1 MNKFYVSLLLL
12 CLTATCAL
20 FQPATGLSRKRLAEY
35 DRRQPFALELPD
47 IGVGQITAPE
57 ATIPTSNLSRLRFRI
72 RKPYADSINYGK
84 IYTTI
89 NGEAAG
95 TIQNVNSDNDG
106 YVVTC
111 NLESKLR
118 FRLQPGKNV
127 VEIYAV
133 DQERREYYASYV
145 LIAGGAGSTVTANG
159 AVNETVPVERGIDRE
174 PPVIRLQQPVGAVQL
189 MSDSGV
195 VKVLGEASDN
205 SCQPVS
211 IKINGQQ
218 VTTRAADKCKLAF
231 EQSVAMT
238 AGVSGI
244 LIEARDAAGNLTRLT
259 ISVHRREAAISA
271 QFKGRKFALI
281 VGVSHY
287 KFHDGGLKD
296 LAYADVDARTVRDFL
311 QRREGGSF
319 AASDILYLENETATI
334 AAMRSALQQFLAKA
348 GTGDL
353 IFLYLAGHGTP
364 DPYAPQ
370 TLYFLLHD
378 TKVADMPNTALPMR
392 ELQESLDYNIRA
404 KRVVVF
410 IDACHSA
417 GLSGEQ
423 LVETR
428 GLENNLIN
436 LYAAKLFNEEGRAVM
451 TSSDVNEVSRES
463 QRWGGGH
470 GIFTWALLEGLG
482 GRADANADHLV
493 TAGELFSFVRE
504 RVRSETEFRQ
514 NPRIM
519 PGANA
524 DLPLAV
530 AAR

>member
-1 MNKFYVSLLLL
+1 MWAF
-12 CLTATCAL
+12 
-20 FQPATGLSRKRLAEY
+20 FQPAPGLSRKRADEY
-35 DRRQPFALELPD
+35 DRRRPFVLELPD
-47 IGVGQITAPE
+47 IGVGPITAPE
-57 ATIPTSNLSRLRFRI
+57 ATIPTSNLTRLRFRI
-72 RKPYADSINYGK
+72 RKPYADVIGYGK

-89 NGEAAG
+89 NGESAG
-95 TIQNVNSDNDG
+95 TIQNVNSDSDG
-106 YVVTC
+106 YIVTC

-133 DQERREYYASYV
+133 DQERREYYASFV
-145 LIAGGAGSTVTANG
+145 LIAGGAGATAAATG
-159 AVNETVPVERGIDRE
+159 AVNETVPVERGVDRE

-189 MSDSGV
+189 MSESGL
-195 VKVLGEASDN
+195 VKVQGEATDN

-218 VTTRAADKCKLAF
+218 LATRAIDKCRLAF
-231 EQSVAMT
+231 ETSVPMT
-238 AGVSGI
+238 PGVASI
-244 LIEARDAAGNLTRLT
+244 LLEARDQAGNLSRLT
-259 ISVHRREAAISA
+259 IPVHRREAAISA

-281 VGVSHY
+281 VGISRY
-287 KFHDGGLKD
+287 KYHDGGLKD
-296 LAYADVDARTVRDFL
+296 LTYADIDARAVRDFL
-311 QRREGGSF
+311 QRREGGGF
-319 AASDILYLENETATI
+319 AAADILYLENETATI
-334 AAMRSALQQFLAKA
+334 GAMRSALQQFLAKA

-378 TKVADMPNTALPMR
+378 TKVADMPNTALPMK
-392 ELQESLDYNIRA
+392 ELQEVLDYNIRA

-423 LVETR
+423 LAETR

-436 LYAAKLFNEEGRAVM
+436 LYAARLFNEEGRAVM

-504 RVRSETEFRQ
+504 RVRAETEFRQ

-519 PGANA
+519 PGANSG
-524 DLPLAV
+524 LPLAV
-530 AAR
+530 ASR